1 MTLTSLTVR
10 NVALMSERLEDLAGQ
25 ARTGHDPRAG
35 GEGPPGAGPAASP
48 SESHPTPAPASEPA
62 TLAALSGIRVLVID
76 DDDDAL
82 QLLAA
87 FLRRHGARVATA
99 NSARSGLERR
109 RDFTPDV
116 LLSDLSMPGEDGFW
130 LIERIRD
137 EESRRSTARLPA
149 AAVTALTLD
158 QDRTRALAAGYDLH
172 IPKPVRPDRLTA
184 MVARLAGR
192 PQA

>member
-25 ARTGHDPRAG
+25 ARTGHHPRAG